1 MKHYYQDFSV
11 GQSFQKDFFISEE
24 LGQSFAQI
32 SGDYNPV
39 HLDEE
44 YAKGT
49 MFGKRIAHG
58 MLLGS
63 YISGILGNDFPGEG
77 TIYLKQDM
85 KFMKPVYY
93 GDTITISVTILE
105 MDDARNRMTLETNC
119 YNQESELVL
128 AGTALVMLRN

>member
-11 GQSFQKDFFISEE
+11 GQSYQKDFFISEE

-32 SGDYNPV
+32 SGDFNPV

-44 YAKGT
+44 YARET

-63 YISGILGNDFPGEG
+63 YISGVLGSDFPGEG

-85 KFMKPVYY
+85 KFTKPVYY

>member
-93 GDTITISVTILE
+93 GDKITISVTVLE

-119 YNQESELVL
+119 YNQGSELVL
-128 AGTALVMLRN
+128 AGTALVMLKD

>member
-11 GQSFQKDFFISEE
+11 GQSYQKDFFISEE

-32 SGDYNPV
+32 SGDFNPV

-44 YAKGT
+44 YARET
-49 MFGKRIAHG
+49 MFGKKIAHG

-63 YISGILGNDFPGEG
+63 YISGVLGSDFPGEG

-85 KFMKPVYY
+85 KFTKPVYY

-119 YNQESELVL
+119 YNQASDLVL

>member
-32 SGDYNPV
+32 SGDFNPV

-63 YISGILGNDFPGEG
+63 YISGVLGNDFPGEG

-93 GDTITISVTILE
+93 GDTITISVTVLE

-119 YNQESELVL
+119 YNQGSELVL
-128 AGTALVMLRN
+128 AGTALVMLKN

>member
-24 LGQSFAQI
+24 LGRSFAKI

-44 YAKGT
+44 YARGT
-49 MFGKRIAHG
+49 MFGKKIAHG

-63 YISGILGNDFPGEG
+63 YISGVLGNDFPGEG

-85 KFMKPVYY
+85 KFTKPVYY
-93 GDTITISVTILE
+93 GDTITISVTVLE

-119 YNQESELVL
+119 YNQASELVL
-128 AGTALVMLRN
+128 AGTALVMLKN

>member
-24 LGQSFAQI
+24 LGRSFAQI
-32 SGDYNPV
+32 SGDFNPV

-44 YAKGT
+44 YARET

-63 YISGILGNDFPGEG
+63 YISGVLGSDFPGEG

-85 KFMKPVYY
+85 KFTKPVYY

>member
-24 LGQSFAQI
+24 LGRSFAQI
-32 SGDYNPV
+32 SGDFNPV
-39 HLDEE
+39 HMDEE

-63 YISGILGNDFPGEG
+63 YISGVLGNDFPGEG

-93 GDTITISVTILE
+93 GDTITISVTVLE

-119 YNQESELVL
+119 YNQGSELVL
-128 AGTALVMLRN
+128 AGTALVMLKN

>member
-11 GQSFQKDFFISEE
+11 GQSYQKDFSISEE

-32 SGDYNPV
+32 SGDFNPV

-44 YAKGT
+44 YARET

-63 YISGILGNDFPGEG
+63 YISGVLGSDFPGEG

-85 KFMKPVYY
+85 KFTKPVYY

>member
-24 LGQSFAQI
+24 LGRSFAQI
-32 SGDYNPV
+32 SGDFNPV

-58 MLLGS
+58 MLLGG

-93 GDTITISVTILE
+93 GDTITISVTVLE

-119 YNQESELVL
+119 YNQGSELVL
-128 AGTALVMLRN
+128 AGTALVMLKD

>member
-24 LGQSFAQI
+24 LGRSFAQI
-32 SGDYNPV
+32 SGDFNPV

-44 YAKGT
+44 YARGT

-63 YISGILGNDFPGEG
+63 YISGVLGNDFPGEG

-93 GDTITISVTILE
+93 GDTITISVTVLE

-119 YNQESELVL
+119 YNQASDLVL
-128 AGTALVMLRN
+128 AGTALVMLKN

>member
-24 LGQSFAQI
+24 LGRSFAQI

-44 YAKGT
+44 YARGT
-49 MFGKRIAHG
+49 IFGKRIAHG

-63 YISGILGNDFPGEG
+63 YISGVLGNDFPGEG

-85 KFMKPVYY
+85 KFVKPVYY
-93 GDTITISVTILE
+93 GDTITISVKILDK
-105 MDDARNRMTLETNC
+105 DDTRNRMTLETNC
-119 YNQESELVL
+119 YNQASELVL
-128 AGTALVMLRN
+128 AGTALVMLKN